1 MLRLIENPTLSTVL
15 NDGEYVLIGRSIY
28 TDAKNILVR
37 EGSKYFLCT
46 NRDDLNGG
54 FPSEAVRIEVRRIL
68 GMGSVPLYSWQMSIG
83 GANGNTIQDYLGFI
97 HESDI
102 PSSVDYSGERFHL
115 LNARRERVG
124 DSVGDSVESGDFIL
138 SGYETR
144 RIYTGQHS
152 YHSSHGSTMNM
163 PKDGLNDGAY
173 RIGIELEVEAKSR
186 SLRDT
191 ITRTRSNWFM
201 METDGSLSSERGIE
215 FVTIPL
221 LPKDAMSEKT
231 WNPLVTYLTD
241 KADSYRRS
249 SCGLHVHIGR
259 EAFGKDETERQATLG
274 KLLYFYY
281 ECLKSE
287 EFNTKVFG
295 RSATYNERIF
305 SCKESEAVKVLGTEL
320 MRDKKV
326 REKVDKGL
334 KDEANRTRYYD
345 INIQNAATIEFRK
358 GKGSI
363 CTERIV
369 AIITYCDLMV
379 KYCKMRPWT
388 QLKKD
393 DFLKFIRKYASKN
406 SPLFRYLPTRGEE

>member
-15 NDGEYVLIGRSIY
+15 NDGEYVLIGRSVY
-28 TDAKNILVR
+28 TDAKSILVR
-37 EGSKYFLCT
+37 EGRKYFLCT
-46 NRDDLNGG
+46 NRDDMNGG
-54 FPSEAVRIEVRRIL
+54 SPSDAVRVEVRRIL
-68 GMGSVPLYSWQMSIG
+68 GIGSVPVYSWQMTLG
-83 GANGNTIQDYLGFI
+83 GSHGDTIQDYLNYI
-97 HESDI
+97 HEEDR
-102 PSSVDYSGERFHL
+102 PSNVYRYGESFHL
-115 LNARRERVG
+115 LNARGERVSDG
-124 DSVGDSVESGDFIL
+124 AGHGNFIL
-138 SGYETR
+138 SGYETDV
-144 RIYTGQHS
+144 IYKGQHS
-152 YHSSHGSTMNM
+152 YHYSHGSTMNM
-163 PKDGLNDGAY
+163 PKDGLKDGAY
-173 RIGIELEVEAKSR
+173 RIGVELEVEAKSR

-191 ITRTRSNWFM
+191 IVRSRSNWFM

-221 LPKDAMSEKT
+221 LPKDAMSAKT
-231 WNPLVTYLTD
+231 WNPLVEFLTD

-281 ECLKSE
+281 ECLKPE

-295 RSATYNERIF
+295 RCSTYNEKIF

-334 KDEANRTRYYD
+334 KDVANQTRYYD
-345 INIQNAATIEFRK
+345 INIQNEATVEFRK

-379 KYCKMRPWT
+379 KYCRMRPWT
-388 QLKKD
+388 QMKKD

-406 SPLFRYLPTRGEE
+406 SPLFRYLPTMGEE

>member
-1 MLRLIENPTLSTVL
+1 MLRLIENPKLSTVL

-37 EGSKYFLCT
+37 EGNRYFLCT

-54 FPSEAVRIEVRRIL
+54 SPSDGLRVEVRRIL
-68 GMGSVPLYSWQMSIG
+68 GVGTTMPMFSWQMSICDRYG
-83 GANGNTIQDYLGFI
+83 STIQDYLDYI
-97 HESDI
+97 HEEDS
-102 PSSVDYSGERFHL
+102 PSSVSCRSERFHL
-115 LNARRERVG
+115 LNSRGERVSDG
-124 DSVGDSVESGDFIL
+124 SDRGDFIL
-138 SGYETR
+138 SGSETSA
-144 RIYTGQHS
+144 IYTGQHS
-152 YHSSHGSTMNM
+152 YHYSHGSSMNL

-173 RIGIELEVEAKSR
+173 RIGVELEVEAKSR

-191 ITRTRSNWFM
+191 IVRSRSNWFM

-231 WNPLVTYLTD
+231 WNPLVKFLTD

-281 ECLKSE
+281 ECLKPE

-295 RSATYNERIF
+295 RSATYNERTF

-334 KDEANRTRYYD
+334 KDVANQTRYYD
-345 INIQNAATIEFRK
+345 INIQNEKTIEFRK

-379 KYCKMRPWT
+379 KYCRMRPWT

-393 DFLKFIRKYASKN
+393 DFLKFIRKYASKS
-406 SPLFRYLPTRGEE
+406 SPLFRYLPTMGEE

>member
-1 MLRLIENPTLSTVL
+1 MLRLIENPKLSTVL
-15 NDGEYVLIGRSIY
+15 NDGEYVLIGRSVY

-37 EGSKYFLCT
+37 VDDRYFLCS
-46 NRDDLNGG
+46 NHYDRNGCYL
-54 FPSEAVRIEVRRIL
+54 SDAVKADVHLIL
-68 GMGSVPLYSWQMSIG
+68 GIGTESIYSWQMRIG
-83 GANGNTIQDYLGFI
+83 SARGNTIQDYLYFI
-97 HESDI
+97 HEVDL
-102 PSSVDYSGERFHL
+102 PTSVSCDGERFHL
-115 LNARRERVG
+115 LNARGERVG
-124 DSVGDSVESGDFIL
+124 DGVESGGFIL

-144 RIYTGQHS
+144 QIYTGQHS
-152 YHSSHGSTMNM
+152 YHSSHGTQMNM

-173 RIGIELEVEAKSR
+173 RIGVELEVEAKSR
-186 SLRDT
+186 SLRNT
-191 ITRTRSNWFM
+191 IVRSRSNWFM

-221 LPKDAMSEKT
+221 LPKDAMSKKT
-231 WNPLVTYLTD
+231 WNPLVEFLTD
-241 KADSYRRS
+241 KADSYRRG

-259 EAFGKDETERQATLG
+259 EAFGKDEAEQQTTLG

-281 ECLKSE
+281 ECLKPE

-334 KDEANRTRYYD
+334 KDVANQTRYYD
-345 INIQNAATIEFRK
+345 INILNEKTIEFRK

-379 KYCKMRPWT
+379 KYCRMRPWT
-388 QLKKD
+388 RLKKD
-393 DFLKFIRKYASKN
+393 DFLKFIRKYASKS
-406 SPLFRYLPTRGEE
+406 SPLFRYLPTMGEE

>member
-15 NDGEYVLIGRSIY
+15 HDGEYVLIGRSIY
-28 TDAKNILVR
+28 TDAKNILVC
-37 EGSKYFLCT
+37 EGLKYFLCT
-46 NRDDLNGG
+46 TRDDLNGG
-54 FPSEAVRIEVRRIL
+54 LPSDGMRVEVRRIL
-68 GMGSVPLYSWQMSIG
+68 GIGTTMPMFSWQMSIG
-83 GANGNTIQDYLGFI
+83 GANGNTIQDYLDYI
-97 HESDI
+97 HGDDM

-124 DSVGDSVESGDFIL
+124 DSVESGGFIL

-144 RIYTGQHS
+144 QIYTGQHS
-152 YHSSHGSTMNM
+152 YHYSHGSSMNM

-231 WNPLVTYLTD
+231 WNPLVKFLTG
-241 KADSYRRS
+241 KAESYRRS

-281 ECLKSE
+281 ECLKPE
-287 EFNTKVFG
+287 EFITKVFG
-295 RSATYNERIF
+295 RSVTYNERAF

-334 KDEANRTRYYD
+334 KDVANQTRYYD
-345 INIQNAATIEFRK
+345 INIQNAATVEFRK

-379 KYCKMRPWT
+379 EYCRMRPWT

-406 SPLFRYLPTRGEE
+406 SPLFRYLPTMGEE

>member
-28 TDAKNILVR
+28 TDAKNILVC
-37 EGSKYFLCT
+37 EGLKYFLCT
-46 NRDDLNGG
+46 NREDLDGNS
-54 FPSEAVRIEVRRIL
+54 PSEAVRVEVRRIL

-83 GANGNTIQDYLGFI
+83 GANGNTIQDYLDYI
-97 HESDI
+97 HGDDI
-102 PSSVDYSGERFHL
+102 PSSVNYSGERFHL
-115 LNARRERVG
+115 LNARRERV
-124 DSVGDSVESGDFIL
+124 SYSVESGDFIL

-144 RIYTGQHS
+144 QIYTGQHS
-152 YHSSHGSTMNM
+152 YHYSHGSSMNM
-163 PKDGLNDGAY
+163 PKGGLNDGAY

-221 LPKDAMSEKT
+221 LPKDAMSKKT
-231 WNPLVTYLTD
+231 WDPLVKFLTG
-241 KADSYRRS
+241 KAESYRRS

-281 ECLKSE
+281 GCLKPE

-295 RSATYNERIF
+295 RSLTYNERAF

-320 MRDKKV
+320 MRDKEV

-334 KDEANRTRYYD
+334 KDVANQTRYYD
-345 INIQNAATIEFRK
+345 INIQNAATVEFRK

-379 KYCKMRPWT
+379 KYCRMRPWT

-406 SPLFRYLPTRGEE
+406 SPLFRYLPTMGEE